1 MRLQEKT
8 LARRYASPGEM
19 SRQEACLAEN
29 FTSPGGTAR
38 SRYASPRRMPRSGV
52 EGGGDDV
59 GGNPES
65 IAHPLCGTELCWGP
79 SLGCSP
85 HMWDRTL
92 FAGRCPDSDI
102 RPHRRDRKKFGPTF
116 CPACRSRHE
125 LESLHRASVCRPIG
139 GTEKSSV
146 PARSQVRSHFGFGSG
161 ASSVQQTPPGR
172 SP

>member
-1 MRLQEKT
+1 M
-8 LARRYASPGEM
+8 PGYMPRQRGM
-19 SRQEACLAEN
+19 SRQEVCLAESY
-29 FTSPGGTAR
+29 TSPGGTAR

-92 FAGRCPDSDI
+92 FVGRCPDSDI

-116 CPACRSRHE
+116 GPTCRSRHE

-146 PARSQVRSHFGFGSG
+146 PVRSRFGPKFGPTG
-161 ASSVQQTPPGR
+161 EGWVHRDKLDVNERLAGR
-172 SP
+172 LT